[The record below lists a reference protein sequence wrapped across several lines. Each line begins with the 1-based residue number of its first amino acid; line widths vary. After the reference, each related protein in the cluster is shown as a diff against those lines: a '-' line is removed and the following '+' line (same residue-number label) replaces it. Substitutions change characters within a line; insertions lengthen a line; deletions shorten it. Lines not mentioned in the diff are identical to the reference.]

1 MTVAIALPTHRA
13 RMLVEPRNG
22 VGLFVGSQQ
31 GDLPAPANDGMTGA
45 SRVTAIRFGAFCVH
59 PKQRLLLEADQPVR
73 LGSRALDIL
82 ITLIEHHGELVT
94 RRELMARVWPGM
106 TVVDANLS
114 VHIAALRRALRDGQ
128 DGNRYLVTTPAQ
140 GYRFVAPISITE
152 DPPSGPSWLLSAT
165 EQDFDLRAMLA
176 RLIGSADEVRRLASE
191 LLLVSESGVAGS
203 TNAPS
208 VPAS

>member
-13 RMLVEPRNG
+13 SILVEPGNG

-31 GDLPAPANDGMTGA
+31 ADRLAPANDGMTGA
-45 SRVTAIRFGAFCVH
+45 SRVTAIRFGTFCVH

-82 ITLIEHHGELVT
+82 ITLIECHGELVT

-152 DPPSGPSWLLSAT
+152 DPPPGPSWLPAT